1 MPIADTI
8 AKSFIR
14 KKASLNRR
22 HTIEKKH
29 RSQRKRSVK
38 CKHFQHVRRI
48 SRLVMANTAGNH
60 THIISSPHR
69 KRRRMVGLEPTPA
82 RQNNPVC
89 SHYTTCSDLFALRLH
104 ATLFLSAWKA
114 CPKLTTRRVYH
125 NNKIMSTRIFK
136 YSVNKISVLF
146 SYFSRVK
153 YFVKRMA
160 KNHKSTKIA

>member
-1 MPIADTI
+1 MPIPNTI
-8 AKSFIR
+8 SKSFIR
-14 KKASLNRR
+14 KKTSLNRR
-22 HTIEKKH
+22 DTIEEKH
-29 RSQRKRSVK
+29 RSQRKRSIE
-38 CKHFQHVRRI
+38 CKQFQHIRGI
-48 SRLVMANTAGNH
+48 SRLVMTNTVGNH

-69 KRRRMVGLEPTPA
+69 KRRRMVGLEPTPV

-89 SHYTTCSDLFALRLH
+89 SHYTTCNDLFALRLY

-146 SYFSRVK
+146 SCFSMIK
-153 YFVKRMA
+153 YFVTEMA
-160 KNHKSTKIA
+160 KNHKITKIA